1 MSDYILL
8 KWNSFV
14 NIFIFFL
21 LGLLLLI
28 FPEESLNIGGYLI
41 ASILLLLALGHI
53 IKIIKNKGIET
64 NSDILYMLLSIAF
77 IALSIYIF
85 LNPLWIIKVINL
97 FVGIILLVTSTMNM
111 MSLLK
116 LKKNRN
122 KLYWI
127 YFSFIILIF
136 LAGLITVIDPTFIA
150 KIIVQI
156 EGASM
161 VINAIITFLVA
172 RRVQKATDSVSK
184 IVNKGY
190 LEVKESENE

>member
-53 IKIIKNKGIET
+53 IKVIKNKGIET
-64 NSDILYMLLSIAF
+64 NSDILYILLSIAF

-116 LKKNRN
+116 L
-122 KLYWI
+122 
-127 YFSFIILIF
+127 
-136 LAGLITVIDPTFIA
+136 G
-150 KIIVQI
+150 
-156 EGASM
+156 
-161 VINAIITFLVA
+161 
-172 RRVQKATDSVSK
+172 
-184 IVNKGY
+184 
-190 LEVKESENE
+190 